1 MPLSFRSLWTR
12 LTRKQTVRV
21 APRAQLTVEGL
32 ENRALPSA
40 VTQAFVNQTF
50 QSLLGHGPEPAAL
63 TALTNALD
71 LGLLKPAQVVQLVTN
86 IRQGQFP
93 LKPRSEHCTETCPFG
108 QVCRITQAR
117 AVAKEGML
125 PLPREDGKKGGP

>member
-71 LGLLKPAQVVQLVTN
+71 LGLLKPTQVVQLVTN
-86 IRQGQFP
+86 S
-93 LKPRSEHCTETCPFG
+93 LEH
-108 QVCRITQAR
+108 RADAR
-117 AVAKEGML
+117 VVRVPGFIAS
-125 PLPREDGKKGGP
+125 